1 MPFCRVIFLPCAGTT
16 TLLSIHLSFERYWFA
31 RLPPRC
37 ICVCVLRY
45 GCFRA
50 IFLLMICNWLVNTTL
65 LFAVMKD
72 ARY

>member
-1 MPFCRVIFLPCAGTT
+1 IYTGEKSTQVYGQDVWLPFCRVIFLPCAGTT

-50 IFLLMICNWLVNTTL
+50 IFC
-65 LFAVMKD
+65 
-72 ARY
+72 